1 MLDAGVQNEE
11 RENIHDLPNLFGI
24 VSSARDLP
32 EDKPSPKKRPMLL
45 DAISETAPH
54 EGMVTSALRTKEIIP
69 MACMFDLN
77 QHLGTLQ
84 SLLDTQAGDRAQVVI
99 RTSEEKSLVK
109 VDALALDAA
118 LAELV
123 ANTRA
128 VLPTAGRIILRTKR
142 VGRRLW
148 VTVAGAREGMSQQA
162 RAAVLT
168 GAHSSDLGRVRHFVQ
183 GCHAKFRLRSAAGRG
198 TVAVLMIP
206 LVLNVGFSRQVRSPA
221 RAGRQVRTPA
231 PRGWGG
237 KARRVQPT
245 RSDAYMDSQPGEPRP
260 DIIEPSAPPE
270 TPVPHEPREMPIPN
284 GPEIIPSQP
293 DFVPGAPPEE
303 YPASL

>member
-1 MLDAGVQNEE
+1 
-11 RENIHDLPNLFGI
+11 
-24 VSSARDLP
+24 
-32 EDKPSPKKRPMLL
+32 
-45 DAISETAPH
+45 
-54 EGMVTSALRTKEIIP
+54 MVY
-69 MACMFDLN
+69 MFDLN

-84 SLLDTQAGDRAQVVI
+84 SLLDAQGGDRAQIAI
-99 RTSEEKSLVK
+99 RASEEKSLVK

-123 ANTRA
+123 ANARA
-128 VLPTAGRIILRTKR
+128 ALPTAGRIIVRTKR

-148 VTVAGAREGMSQQA
+148 VTVAGTGEGMSEQA
-162 RAAVLT
+162 HAAVLT

-198 TVAVLMIP
+198 TVAVFMIP
-206 LVLNVGFSRQVRSPA
+206 LVLNVGFSCQVGSPA

-231 PRGWGG
+231 RRGWGG

-245 RSDAYMDSQPGEPRP
+245 RSDAYVGSQPGEPRP

-303 YPASL
+303 HPASL